1 MKGGWLWLWRILAL
15 RSGSALDQNESF
27 CLDITGRCPTSFVA
41 VIMKLTVEEMCKKDL
56 G

>member
-1 MKGGWLWLWRILAL
+1 MKGGWLAVAF
-15 RSGSALDQNESF
+15 SALDQNESF